1 MFPFKGLHTALVT
14 PFDHNDEIDKEAW
27 EKHLDYQIKGG
38 VDGLV
43 ICGTT
48 GESPNISD
56 EEFEYLVSSAFEKA
70 NNDVTIIAGSGSNST
85 KKSIERSERAAE
97 LGAKALLLV
106 GPYYNKPTQEGL
118 LAHYRA
124 IADSTDLPCIVYN
137 VPGRTSSNITP
148 QTIAELAKHERIVA
162 VKEACG
168 DINQIMDLVASV
180 PYGFSILSGD
190 DGMTLPIIAA
200 GGVGLISVA
209 SNQAPALMKKYVDAC
224 NNGDFETAR
233 ELHYRLY
240 PLMKA
245 NFWESNPA
253 PAKASLEIMGMM
265 KNYVRLPLLPMSKKY
280 EEMLRQLLLDLDLIE
295 D

>member
-1 MFPFKGLHTALVT
+1 MHTFKGLYTALVT
-14 PFDHNDEIDKEAW
+14 PFDLNDEIDTEAW
-27 EKHLDYQIKGG
+27 ENHLTYQIENG

-48 GESPNISD
+48 GESPTVSD
-56 EEFEYLVSSAFEKA
+56 EEFEYLVSAAFEKA
-70 NNDVTIIAGSGSNST
+70 NNNVQIIAGTGSNNT

-97 LGAKALLLV
+97 LGANGLLLV

-124 IADSTDLPCIVYN
+124 IADATDLPCIVYN
-137 VPGRTSSNITP
+137 VPGRTSSNILP
-148 QTIAELAKHERIVA
+148 ATIAELAKHERIVA

-168 DINQIMDLVASV
+168 DINQIMDVIANV
-180 PYGFSILSGD
+180 PFGFSVLSGD
-190 DGMTLPIIAA
+190 DAMTLPILAA
-200 GGVGLISVA
+200 GGVGLVSVA
-209 SNQAPALMKKYVDAC
+209 SNQAPALMKSLVDAC
-224 NNGDFETAR
+224 LENEFERAR
-233 ELHYRLY
+233 ELHYRLL

-253 PAKASLEIMGMM
+253 PAKASLEMMGRM
-265 KNYVRLPLLPMSKKY
+265 KNILRLPLLPMSKKY
-280 EEMLRQLLLDLDLIE
+280 DDMLRQLLVDLDLL